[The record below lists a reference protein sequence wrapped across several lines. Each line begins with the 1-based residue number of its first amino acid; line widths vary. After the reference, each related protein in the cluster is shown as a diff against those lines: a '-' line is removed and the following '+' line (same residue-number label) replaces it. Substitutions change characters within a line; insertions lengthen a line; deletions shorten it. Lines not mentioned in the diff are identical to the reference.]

1 MLNTLITGIGSYI
14 PPVEVT
20 NEDFIGHEFYSENQE
35 KIQAPVAEVVSKL
48 EAITGIRARRYAAE
62 NQRTSDIAAIAAQRA
77 VEDAGIDPESL
88 DQIIVAQNFGDILS
102 GTLQSD
108 MLPSI
113 ASRVKHALGIKNIY
127 CVPYDIIFGCPGWIQ
142 GVIQADAY
150 FKAGTAKK
158 ALVIGAETLS
168 RIVDPHDRDAMIFS
182 DGAGAVVLEYV
193 EEAQQRGILSSAV
206 VAHAQEDVFYL
217 YMDRSYKPGV
227 DDPHR
232 YIKMQGRKIYEYAL
246 KYVPEAMMHTL
257 QLAGVDDIREVKK
270 IFIHQANEKMDEAI
284 VKRLFKLYGV
294 RDVDP
299 MVAPMNIH
307 DLGNSSVATIPTL
320 LDMVYR
326 GEIAGHELHRGDL
339 LLFASVGAGMNI
351 NAFAY
356 RY

>member
-20 NEDFIGHEFYSENQE
+20 NEDFTGYEFYSENQE
-35 KIQAPVAEVVSKL
+35 KIQAPATEIVSKL
-48 EAITGIRARRYAAE
+48 EAITGIRARRYASE
-62 NQRTSDIAAIAAQRA
+62 NQRTSDIAAIAARRA
-77 VEDAGIDPESL
+77 VEDAGVDPESL

-113 ASRVKHALGIKNIY
+113 ASRVKHALEIKNVY

-193 EEAQQRGILSSAV
+193 EEPQKRGILSSAV

-217 YMDRSYKPGV
+217 YMDRTYKPGT

-246 KYVPEAMMHTL
+246 KYVPEAMKHTL
-257 QLAGVDDIREVKK
+257 DLAGVDDIREVKK

-284 VKRLFKLYGV
+284 VKRLFKLYGA
-294 RDVDP
+294 RDFDP
-299 MVAPMNIH
+299 MIAPMNIH
-307 DLGNSSVATIPTL
+307 DLGNSSVATVPTL

-326 GEIAGHELHRGDL
+326 KEIPGHELHPGDL